1 MKPRLAILFSLL
13 VLVPLAGLSW
23 LGVRLAASEREAVD
37 RRFEQVLET
46 RLRDVDALI
55 SAHLETV
62 EARLSEAARMS
73 AGDPAS
79 LADAP
84 APARQFFL
92 IDADG
97 KLVHPAASGAQG
109 SLSTEER
116 AFLGRIQGIVINR
129 DLWHA
134 SRTNGAEGKDAD
146 SGWYDWYEGRGLNL
160 AFWLRRP
167 DGSVAAFEINRP
179 RLTADLIAALPDTP
193 GKSTGAAERIRLTD
207 EKGDVVYQWGAL
219 EPGEDAEPE
228 ARIALAAPLASWHLE
243 VYLPS
248 GTPAGFGSRFPLLA
262 GIAAAAIALIALAFV
277 LYREYR
283 RDLNEAE
290 RRLTFVN
297 QVSHELKTPL
307 TNIRLYAELLE
318 ENLPDEAEDERRYV
332 GVLVGES
339 RRLSRLIDNVLAFS
353 RQRQEKL
360 RLHPAPGCI
369 DDTIR
374 EVIEQ
379 FAPALGEAGIVVETN
394 LDAAATFPFDRDAV
408 AQILG
413 NLIGNVEKY
422 AASGGW
428 MRVASEIRDGV
439 VCVRVEDHGPGVPPA
454 HRSRIFRPFHR
465 VDDSLTARSTGT
477 GIGLS
482 IARALAR
489 LHGGDLQ
496 LTASSTGSTFEFHLP
511 LGGR

>member
-1 MKPRLAILFSLL
+1 
-13 VLVPLAGLSW
+13 V
-23 LGVRLAASEREAVD
+23 
-37 RRFEQVLET
+37 
-46 RLRDVDALI
+46 
-55 SAHLETV
+55 
-62 EARLSEAARMS
+62 
-73 AGDPAS
+73 
-79 LADAP
+79 
-84 APARQFFL
+84 
-92 IDADG
+92 
-97 KLVHPAASGAQG
+97 
-109 SLSTEER
+109 
-116 AFLGRIQGIVINR
+116 
-129 DLWHA
+129 
-134 SRTNGAEGKDAD
+134 
-146 SGWYDWYEGRGLNL
+146 
-160 AFWLRRP
+160 
-167 DGSVAAFEINRP
+167 
-179 RLTADLIAALPDTP
+179 
-193 GKSTGAAERIRLTD
+193 
-207 EKGDVVYQWGAL
+207 
-219 EPGEDAEPE
+219 
-228 ARIALAAPLASWHLE
+228 
-243 VYLPS
+243 
-248 GTPAGFGSRFPLLA
+248 
-262 GIAAAAIALIALAFV
+262 AAAIALLALAFV

-290 RRLTFVN
+290 RRLTFVS

-318 ENLPDEAEDERRYV
+318 ENLADEAEDERRYV

-353 RQRQEKL
+353 RQRQERL

-374 EVIEQ
+374 EVLEQ
-379 FAPALGEAGIVVETN
+379 FAPALGEAGIVVETS
-394 LDAAATFPFDRDAV
+394 LDAAGTFRFDRDAV

-428 MRVASEIRDGV
+428 MRVSSETGDGV
-439 VCVRVEDHGPGVPPA
+439 VRVRVEDRGPGIPPA
-454 HRSRIFRPFHR
+454 HRGRIFRPFHR

-496 LTASSTGSTFEFHLP
+496 LTDSSAGASFEFHLP